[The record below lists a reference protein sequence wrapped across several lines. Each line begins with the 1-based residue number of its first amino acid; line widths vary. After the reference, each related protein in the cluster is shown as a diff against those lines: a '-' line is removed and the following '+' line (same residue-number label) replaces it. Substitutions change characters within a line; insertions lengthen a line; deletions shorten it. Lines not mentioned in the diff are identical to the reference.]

1 MFFLSQDNDA
11 NHHIDWITSAT
22 NLRCKN
28 YHIKETTRQ
37 KVRTEEIVRSQGSS
51 AVLALGW
58 LLHC

>member
-1 MFFLSQDNDA
+1 VFFLSLWCFFFLQDNDA

-37 KVRTEEIVRSQGSS
+37 KVRAGEEFVWPGR
-51 AVLALGW
+51 
-58 LLHC
+58 